1 MDIKALKPNGVN
13 CGWLKGQKVH
23 YGKDTWI
30 WWWTPTGIKWW
41 GETDNVHLHSCVQV
55 WEVKSLLTMTLCCIK
70 SSMSWSPHWSSK
82 DWESWINNCTNTQ
95 GRPCHLFLSDE
106 GRWGPKE
113 KLKSY
118 PWCCWLSCVYFIWLF
133 ISPTIASDGEKWS
146 LLGPW
151 LKWKGISGALH
162 IQRLLQP
169 LIELMTCSNA
179 LLSATCC
186 AINNSS
192 GNMADDL
199 IHALSVF
206 PPLAAALA
214 LSAAA

>member
-1 MDIKALKPNGVN
+1 MCIYIHVFRFERLRVCLQWHSAASNPQCLGLLIDL
-13 CGWLKGQKVH
+13 QK
-23 YGKDTWI
+23 
-30 WWWTPTGIKWW
+30 TG
-41 GETDNVHLHSCVQV
+41 
-55 WEVKSLLTMTLCCIK
+55 
-70 SSMSWSPHWSSK
+70 SP
-82 DWESWINNCTNTQ
+82 ESTTAQTQ

-118 PWCCWLSCVYFIWLF
+118 PWCCWLSCVYFIWLSV
-133 ISPTIASDGEKWS
+133 SPTIASDGEKWS

-162 IQRLLQP
+162 IQWLLQP
-169 LIELMTCSNA
+169 LIELMTCSNT

-206 PPLAAALA
+206 PPLSSSHRCPRLI
-214 LSAAA
+214 SCRVIDVK